1 MSRPITPQ
9 PNTRA
14 LTHNPPAN
22 SKKKIN
28 KYAFSGGQA
37 TSEEQRKF
45 GGNPDVDVSF
55 QYLTFFLE
63 DDEELESIRQSYIKG
78 ELLTGELKAR
88 CIKELQT
95 FVSAFQ
101 ERKKSVTDEIVKLYM
116 TPKPLEWGHG
126 KQGVASTVAG
136 VTQKIKDAVVG

>member
-1 MSRPITPQ
+1 MLIHDAPE
-9 PNTRA
+9 
-14 LTHNPPAN
+14 N

-63 DDEELESIRQSYIKG
+63 DDEDLESIRQSYIKG

-95 FVSAFQ
+95 FIAAFQ
-101 ERKKSVTDEIVKLYM
+101 ERKKAVTDEIVKSYM
-116 TPKPLEWGHG
+116 TPKPLEWGQG
-126 KQGVASTVAG
+126 KTLKTLAVAEVR
-136 VTQKIKDAVVG
+136 Q

>member
-1 MSRPITPQ
+1 M
-9 PNTRA
+9 
-14 LTHNPPAN
+14 N

-37 TSEEQRKF
+37 TSEEQRQF
-45 GGNPDVDVSF
+45 GGNPDVDVAF

-63 DDEELESIRQSYIKG
+63 DDEDLESIRQSYLKG

-95 FVSAFQ
+95 FVAGFQ
-101 ERKKSVTDEIVKLYM
+101 ERKKAVTDEIVKSYM
-116 TPKPLEWGHG
+116 TPKPLEWSQG
-126 KQGVASTVAG
+126 KGSKKETKSAVAE

>member
-1 MSRPITPQ
+1 MLIHDS
-9 PNTRA
+9 
-14 LTHNPPAN
+14 PAN

-28 KYAFSGGQA
+28 KYAFSGGQDTA
-37 TSEEQRKF
+37 EEQRKF

-63 DDEELESIRQSYIKG
+63 DDDELESIRQSYLKG

-95 FVSAFQ
+95 FVAAFQ
-101 ERKKSVTDEIVKLYM
+101 ERKKAVTEEVVKSYM
-116 TPKPLEWGHG
+116 TPRPLVWGQVKG
-126 KQGVASTVAG
+126 AKKETSTVAD

>member
-1 MSRPITPQ
+1 M
-9 PNTRA
+9 
-14 LTHNPPAN
+14 LTHDAPEN

-63 DDEELESIRQSYIKG
+63 DDEDLESIRQSYIKG

-95 FVSAFQ
+95 FVAAFQ
-101 ERKKSVTDEIVKLYM
+101 ERKKAVTDEIVKSYM
-116 TPKPLEWGHG
+116 TPKPLEWGQG
-126 KQGVASTVAG
+126 KGAKTP
-136 VTQKIKDAVVG
+136 AVVEVRQ